1 MATRKSRTPRP
12 LRSTSV
18 DSTPAM
24 LTTSPDEVDR
34 NAAQAPAAIRL
45 ASSAPI
51 RLLPSTA
58 LGSSSTAA
66 SVSPLTS
73 SCGV

>member
-1 MATRKSRTPRP
+1 
-12 LRSTSV
+12 
-18 DSTPAM
+18 M

-45 ASSAPI
+45 ASNAPI

-58 LGSSSTAA
+58 VGSSSTAA